1 MFKKKFILLLT
12 FTENLSDSNNYN
24 MKKLLLTIATMAII
38 ATGCQHKATKTLT
51 SGIDINNLDTTARL
65 QDDFYQYACGGWMK
79 NNPLDAEHSRY
90 GAFDA
95 LAENAQKDLRDIID
109 NVSQGENPEVSLAAK
124 IAMFYNIG
132 MDSIRLQEQ
141 GVAPLMP
148 YLERI
153 NIIKTSD
160 DVWEALLEMHRRG
173 GFAFFATFGEADTED
188 ANMCIAWVYQSGLG
202 LGDRDYYLTDEGNNV
217 NIRKGYVDL
226 MTKEFGMTGFDNMTG
241 YKPDELAKMVMS
253 LETRLAK
260 AQNTRLENRNP
271 QATFNR
277 FTVEEAS
284 EMTPN
289 INWESYFAAM
299 GILDGMKSFNIAQP
313 KYIEEVN
320 AVLGDT
326 DVNTIKAYLAWNVI
340 NGASGYLSD
349 DFVETSFD
357 FYGRLLSGREENRPR
372 WKRVTSTVNGA
383 MGEALGQLYVEKYFP
398 AEAKSRMETLVQNL
412 ITALGQRIDMATW
425 MTDATKANAH
435 EKLATILV
443 KIGYPDKWR
452 DYSGLEIKDDSYFA
466 NVMRSNE
473 FDMAYMFSK
482 INKPV
487 DRDEWGMTPQTVNAY
502 YNPTTNEICFPAA
515 ILQPPF
521 FNMEADE
528 AANYGAIGV
537 VIGHELTHGYD
548 DQGRQYDKNGNL
560 NDWWTEEDATN
571 FDNNKQV
578 LIEAFNNCI
587 AVDDPELGLIHGNG
601 ELTLGE
607 NIADNG
613 GLHVSYLAMHNA
625 MAKGQVNK
633 EMMDGFTPEQRFFLA
648 YAAVWANNIRPRA
661 ALQLTQMDV
670 HSLGRNRV
678 NVALP
683 QVTEFVEAFDIKEG
697 DGMWLEPEKRVV
709 LW

>member
-1 MFKKKFILLLT
+1 
-12 FTENLSDSNNYN
+12 
-24 MKKLLLTIATMAII
+24 MAIL
-38 ATGCQHKATKTLT
+38 ATGCQQKAPLT
-51 SGIDINNLDTTARL
+51 SGIKADNLDTTANL
-65 QDDFYQYACGGWMK
+65 KDDFYQYACGGWMK

-95 LAENAQKDLRDIID
+95 LAEKAQENLRSIID
-109 NVSQGENPEVSLAAK
+109 SVSAMQNQPGSLADK
-124 IAMFYNIG
+124 IATFYNIG
-132 MDSIRLQEQ
+132 MDSERLQKQ
-141 GVAPLMP
+141 GAEPIMP
-148 YLERI
+148 YLEQI
-153 NIIKTSD
+153 NSMKNSD
-160 DVWEALLEMHRRG
+160 DVWKALLEMHRRG
-173 GFAFFATFGEADTED
+173 GFALFATFGESDPDQADM
-188 ANMCIAWVYQSGLG
+188 NIAWVYQSGLG

-253 LETRLAK
+253 FETRLAK
-260 AQNTRLENRNP
+260 AQNTRLENRDP

-277 FTVEEAS
+277 YTVEEAYA
-284 EMTPN
+284 MTPN
-289 INWESYFAAM
+289 INWKDYFETI
-299 GILDGMKSFNIAQP
+299 GILDGMQSFNIAQP
-313 KYIEEVN
+313 KYIQEVN
-320 AVLGDT
+320 AALGDT
-326 DVNTIKAYLAWNVI
+326 DVDVFKAYFAWNII
-340 NGASGYLSD
+340 NGAASYLSD
-349 DFVETSFD
+349 DFVDANFD
-357 FYGRLLSGREENRPR
+357 FYGKLLSGREVNRPR
-372 WKRVTSTVNGA
+372 WKRVTATVDGA
-383 MGEALGQLYVEKYFP
+383 MGEALGQLYVERYFP
-398 AEAKSRMETLVQNL
+398 AEAKQRMETLVQNL
-412 ITALGQRIDMATW
+412 ITALGQRIDLAQW
-425 MTDATKANAH
+425 MTDVTKANAH
-435 EKLATILV
+435 EKLGTILV

-452 DYSGLEIKDDSYFA
+452 DYSNLEIKDDSYFA

-473 FDMAYMFSK
+473 FDMTYMFSK

-487 DRDEWGMTPQTVNAY
+487 DRDQWGMTPQTVNAY

-521 FNMEADE
+521 FNMNADE

-548 DQGRQYDKNGNL
+548 DQGRQYDKDGNL
-560 NDWWTEEDATN
+560 NDWWTEQDAAN
-571 FDNNKQV
+571 FDANKQV
-578 LIEAFNNCI
+578 LVEAFNNAI
-587 AVDDPELGLIHGNG
+587 ALDDPEFGLIHGNG

-633 EMMDGFTPEQRFFLA
+633 ASMDGFTPEQRFFLA
-648 YAAVWANNIRPRA
+648 YAAVWASNIRPQA

-683 QVTEFVEAFDIKEG
+683 QVTEFVEAFGIQEG
-697 DGMWLEPEKRVV
+697 DGMWLAPEKRVV

>member
-1 MFKKKFILLLT
+1 
-12 FTENLSDSNNYN
+12 
-24 MKKLLLTIATMAII
+24 MAII
-38 ATGCQHKATKTLT
+38 ATSCQHKATKTLT
-51 SGIDINNLDTTARL
+51 SGIDINNFDTTARL

-90 GAFDA
+90 GAFDV
-95 LAENAQKDLRDIID
+95 LAENAQKDLRDIIET
-109 NVSQGENPEVSLAAK
+109 VSQGENPEGSIAEK

-141 GVAPLMP
+141 GATTLMP

-153 NIIKTSD
+153 NNIKTKD

-173 GFAFFATFGEADTED
+173 GRVLFAVFGEADTED
-188 ANMCIAWVYQSGLG
+188 ANMCIAWTYQSGLG

-217 NIRKGYVDL
+217 NIRKGYLDL

-260 AQNTRLENRNP
+260 AQNTRLENRDP

-299 GILDGMKSFNIAQP
+299 GILDDMKSFNIAQP

-320 AVLGDT
+320 NVLGDT
-326 DVNTIKAYLAWNVI
+326 NIDVIKAYFAWNAI
-340 NGASGYLSD
+340 NGASSYLSD

-357 FYGRLLSGREENRPR
+357 FYGRLMSGKEENRPR

-398 AEAKSRMETLVQNL
+398 AEAKTRMETLVQNL
-412 ITALGQRIDMATW
+412 ITALGQRIDMAAW

-452 DYSGLEIKDDSYFA
+452 DYSGLEIKDDSYLA
-466 NVMRSNE
+466 NVIRSNE

-548 DQGRQYDKNGNL
+548 DQGRQYDKDGNL
-560 NDWWTEEDATN
+560 NDWWTEEDANN

-578 LIEAFNNCI
+578 LVEAFNNCI
-587 AVDDPELGLIHGNG
+587 ALDDSELGLIHGNG

-625 MAKGQVNK
+625 MEKGQVNK

-648 YAAVWANNIRPRA
+648 YATVWASNIRPKA

>member
-1 MFKKKFILLLT
+1 
-12 FTENLSDSNNYN
+12 
-24 MKKLLLTIATMAII
+24 MAII
-38 ATGCQHKATKTLT
+38 ATGCQHAPEKQLT
-51 SGIDINNLDTTARL
+51 SGVNLDNLDTTVRL

-90 GAFDA
+90 GAFDV
-95 LAENAQKDLRDIID
+95 LAENAQKDLRDII
-109 NVSQGENPEVSLAAK
+109 NTVSEHENPEGSIAEK
-124 IAMFYNIG
+124 ISMFYNIG
-132 MDSIRLQEQ
+132 MDSVRLQEQ
-141 GVAPLMP
+141 GATPLMP
-148 YLERI
+148 YLEKI
-153 NIIKTSD
+153 NSIKTND
-160 DVWEALLEMHRRG
+160 DVWTALLEMHHSG
-173 GFAFFATFGEADTED
+173 GFALFATFGESDPDE

-226 MTKEFGMTGFDNMTG
+226 MTKEFGMTGFDKMTG

-253 LETRLAK
+253 FETRLAK
-260 AQNTRLENRNP
+260 AQNTRLENRDP

-277 FTVEEAS
+277 FTIEEAS
-284 EMTPN
+284 AMTPN
-289 INWESYFAAM
+289 IDWKGYFEAM

-313 KYIEEVN
+313 NYIKEVN

-326 DVNTIKAYLAWNVI
+326 DVNTFKAYFAWNTI
-340 NGASGYLSD
+340 NGAASFLSD
-349 DFVETSFD
+349 DFVETNFD
-357 FYGRLLSGREENRPR
+357 FYGRLLSGREVNRPR
-372 WKRVTSTVNGA
+372 WKRVTSTVDGA

-398 AEAKSRMETLVQNL
+398 AEAKTRMETLVQNL
-412 ITALGQRIDMATW
+412 VTALGQRIDMAEW

-435 EKLATILV
+435 EKLGTLLV
-443 KIGYPDKWR
+443 KIGYPNEWR

-473 FDMAYMFSK
+473 FDIAYMFSK

-487 DRDEWGMTPQTVNAY
+487 DRNEWGMTPQTVNAY

-521 FNMEADE
+521 FNMNADE

-537 VIGHELTHGYD
+537 VIGHELTHGFD
-548 DQGRQYDKNGNL
+548 DQGRQYDKDGNL
-560 NDWWTEEDATN
+560 NDWWTEEDAKN
-571 FDNNKQV
+571 FDNNKQA
-578 LIEAFNNCI
+578 LINAFNNAI

-625 MAKGQVNK
+625 MKEGQVNK
-633 EMMDGFTPEQRFFLA
+633 EKMDGFTPEQRFFLA
-648 YAAVWANNIRPRA
+648 YAAVWASNIRPVA

-683 QVTEFVEAFDIKEG
+683 QVTEFVEAFDVKPG
-697 DGMWLEPEKRVV
+697 DGMWLEPDKRVV

>member
-1 MFKKKFILLLT
+1 
-12 FTENLSDSNNYN
+12 
-24 MKKLLLTIATMAII
+24 
-38 ATGCQHKATKTLT
+38 
-51 SGIDINNLDTTARL
+51 
-65 QDDFYQYACGGWMK
+65 
-79 NNPLDAEHSRY
+79 
-90 GAFDA
+90 
-95 LAENAQKDLRDIID
+95 
-109 NVSQGENPEVSLAAK
+109 
-124 IAMFYNIG
+124 
-132 MDSIRLQEQ
+132 
-141 GVAPLMP
+141 
-148 YLERI
+148 
-153 NIIKTSD
+153 
-160 DVWEALLEMHRRG
+160 
-173 GFAFFATFGEADTED
+173 
-188 ANMCIAWVYQSGLG
+188 
-202 LGDRDYYLTDEGNNV
+202 
-217 NIRKGYVDL
+217 
-226 MTKEFGMTGFDNMTG
+226 
-241 YKPDELAKMVMS
+241 
-253 LETRLAK
+253 
-260 AQNTRLENRNP
+260 
-271 QATFNR
+271 
-277 FTVEEAS
+277 
-284 EMTPN
+284 
-289 INWESYFAAM
+289 
-299 GILDGMKSFNIAQP
+299 
-313 KYIEEVN
+313 
-320 AVLGDT
+320 
-326 DVNTIKAYLAWNVI
+326 
-340 NGASGYLSD
+340 
-349 DFVETSFD
+349 
-357 FYGRLLSGREENRPR
+357 
-372 WKRVTSTVNGA
+372 
-383 MGEALGQLYVEKYFP
+383 
-398 AEAKSRMETLVQNL
+398 METLVQNL
-412 ITALGQRIDMATW
+412 ITALGQRIDMAEW

-435 EKLATILV
+435 EKLGTILV

-548 DQGRQYDKNGNL
+548 DQGRQYDKDGNL

-571 FDNNKQV
+571 FDKNKQALV
-578 LIEAFNNCI
+578 EAFNNCI

-633 EMMDGFTPEQRFFLA
+633 EKMDGFTPEQRFFLA
-648 YAAVWANNIRPRA
+648 YAAVWASNIRPKA

-683 QVTEFVEAFDIKEG
+683 QVTEFIEAFDIKEG
-697 DGMWLEPEKRVV
+697 DGMWLAPEKRVV

>member
-1 MFKKKFILLLT
+1 
-12 FTENLSDSNNYN
+12 
-24 MKKLLLTIATMAII
+24 MAII
-38 ATGCQHKATKTLT
+38 ATGCQHAPEKQLT
-51 SGIDINNLDTTARL
+51 SGVNLDNLDTTVRL

-90 GAFDA
+90 GAFDV
-95 LAENAQKDLRDIID
+95 LAENAQKDLRDII
-109 NVSQGENPEVSLAAK
+109 NTVSEQENPEGSIAEK

-132 MDSIRLQEQ
+132 MDSVRLQEQ
-141 GVAPLMP
+141 GAAPLMP
-148 YLERI
+148 YLEKI
-153 NIIKTSD
+153 NSIKTND
-160 DVWEALLEMHRRG
+160 DVWQALLEMHQRG
-173 GFAFFATFGEADTED
+173 GFALFATFGESDPDE

-226 MTKEFGMTGFDNMTG
+226 MTKEFGMAGFDKMTG

-253 LETRLAK
+253 FETRLAK
-260 AQNTRLENRNP
+260 AQNTRLENRDP

-277 FTVEEAS
+277 FTIEEAS
-284 EMTPN
+284 AMTPN
-289 INWESYFAAM
+289 IDWKGYFEAM

-313 KYIEEVN
+313 NYIKEVN

-326 DVNTIKAYLAWNVI
+326 DVNVFKAYFAWNAI
-340 NGASGYLSD
+340 NGAASFLSD
-349 DFVETSFD
+349 DFVEANFD
-357 FYGRLLSGREENRPR
+357 FYGRLLSGREVNRPR
-372 WKRVTSTVNGA
+372 WKRVTSTVDGA

-398 AEAKSRMETLVQNL
+398 AEAKTRMETLVQNL
-412 ITALGQRIDMATW
+412 VTALGQRIDMAEW

-435 EKLATILV
+435 EKLGTLLV
-443 KIGYPDKWR
+443 KIGYPNEWR
-452 DYSGLEIKDDSYFA
+452 DYSGLVIKDDSYFA

-487 DRDEWGMTPQTVNAY
+487 DRNEWGMTPQTVNAY

-521 FNMEADE
+521 FNMNADE

-548 DQGRQYDKNGNL
+548 DQGRQYDKDGNL
-560 NDWWTEEDATN
+560 NDWWTEEDAKN
-571 FDNNKQV
+571 FDNNKQA
-578 LIEAFNNCI
+578 LIEAFNNAI
-587 AVDDPELGLIHGNG
+587 AVNDPELGLIHGNG

-625 MAKGQVNK
+625 MREGQVNK
-633 EMMDGFTPEQRFFLA
+633 EKMDGFTPEQRFFLA
-648 YAAVWANNIRPRA
+648 YAAVWASNIRPVA

-683 QVTEFVEAFDIKEG
+683 QVTEFVEAFDIKPG
-697 DGMWLEPEKRVV
+697 DGMWLDPEKRVV